1 MFRGLGEL
9 YITDE
14 GFTQNIDN
22 VKPGLAGFMSKA
34 IKVYCDRVK
43 K

>member
-1 MFRGLGEL
+1 M
-9 YITDE
+9 TDE
-14 GFTQNIDN
+14 RFTQNIDN
-22 VKPGLAGFMSKA
+22 VKPGLAGFMSKV

>member
-1 MFRGLGEL
+1 M
-9 YITDE
+9 
-14 GFTQNIDN
+14 DN
-22 VKPGLAGFMSKA
+22 VKPGLAGFMSKV